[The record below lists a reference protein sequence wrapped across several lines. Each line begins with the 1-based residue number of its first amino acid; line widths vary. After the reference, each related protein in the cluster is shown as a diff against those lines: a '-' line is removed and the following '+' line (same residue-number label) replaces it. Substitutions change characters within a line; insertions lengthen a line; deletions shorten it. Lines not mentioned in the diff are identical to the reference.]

1 MQTSW
6 KLIPRNLFA
15 LEQVRRCGDEV
26 NEVRVVQIQ
35 RRPVPTHFSVE
46 GYFGRVRSLLAGKAD
61 VLVHLLPCFSRGVW
75 GRLRNIVNTARHQG
89 NVNHITGDV
98 HYVALLL
105 PPRTT
110 ILTVLDCQIL
120 DRLKGW
126 RRAVVKFCWYTLPVR
141 RVSRITVIS
150 EETKRQLLREVNFP
164 ADNVHVIPVSVSEL
178 YQPSPKPFC
187 DECPRILQVGTKANK
202 NVPRLVKALQGIPCR
217 LEIVGPID
225 QELKTLL
232 EDCQVDYQAY
242 GRLTDSQL
250 VERYQQADI
259 ISFVSTYEG
268 FGMPIVEAQ
277 CVERVCVTSNC
288 SSMPEVAG
296 QGACLV
302 DPFDV
307 QSIRQGFLC
316 VISDRQYR
324 ESLIE
329 AGRQNRLRF
338 DAQRIADAFLKLYC
352 QVYEESRPHSVGAWK
367 RGQEPI
373 AK

>member
-1 MQTSW
+1 MR
-6 KLIPRNLFA
+6 L
-15 LEQVRRCGDEV
+15 CGEEV
-26 NEVRVVQIQ
+26 DVVRVVQFQ
-35 RRPVPTHFSVE
+35 RRPVPTQFSVE
-46 GYFGRVRSLLAGKAD
+46 GYFDRVRSQLAEKAD
-61 VLVHLLPCFSRGVW
+61 IVPHVLPRYSRGVW
-75 GRLRNIVNTARHQG
+75 GRLRNICYAARHQDD
-89 NVNHITGDV
+89 VNHVTGDV
-98 HYVALLL
+98 HYAALLL
-105 PPRTT
+105 PRRKT

-126 RRAVVKFCWYTLPVR
+126 RRAVVKFLWYTLPVR

-164 ADNVHVIPVSVSEL
+164 ADYVYVIPVSVSEL
-178 YQPSPKPFC
+178 YHPSPQPFC

-202 NVPRLVKALQGIPCR
+202 NVVRLVKALQGIRCR

-225 QELKTLL
+225 QELKSLL
-232 EDCQVDYQAY
+232 EVCQVDYRAF
-242 GRLTDSQL
+242 GRLTDSEL
-250 VERYQQADI
+250 VERYEQADV

-296 QGACLV
+296 NGACLV

-307 QSIRQGFLC
+307 QSIRQGFQR
-316 VISDRQYR
+316 VIFDAAYR

-352 QVYEESRPHSVGAWK
+352 QVYEESQK
-367 RGQEPI
+367 
-373 AK
+373 